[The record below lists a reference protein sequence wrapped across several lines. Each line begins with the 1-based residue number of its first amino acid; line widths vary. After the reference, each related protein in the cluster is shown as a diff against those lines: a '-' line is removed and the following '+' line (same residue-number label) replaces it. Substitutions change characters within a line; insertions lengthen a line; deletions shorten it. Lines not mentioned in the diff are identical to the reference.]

1 MAACMD
7 FQGRHHYMA
16 RNAGVNRD
24 MPWNKDDNEGGGQG
38 PWGQGPRNQRNQN
51 NWGGNR
57 GGGGNLPPD
66 LDELLKRGRDSFKN
80 ALPGGGGG
88 RYSWALPVVLA
99 ILFVAYNSV
108 YQVQPDERG
117 VVLRLGAYARTVEPG
132 LQFAVWPIERI
143 EKPRVGTVRQISIG
157 SDENEGQMLTSDKNI
172 ITVPFT
178 VQWRISDP
186 EDFLFNV
193 ADQERTVRALSQS
206 AMREVAAQNS
216 AQSILT
222 TGKDAVAAKVMEIT
236 QGLLDQYKAGVR
248 ITAVNLGN
256 VQPPAEVADAF
267 ADVVRAGQNKIQTE
281 NEAQQYR
288 NQKTQQADGEA
299 AKLIEEAEGYKA
311 STVATAK
318 GEAARF
324 ISIYEEYKMAKD
336 VTRQRIFL
344 ETMEEVLSQTNK
356 VVIEGGQGGSGVVP
370 YLPLP
375 AIQRP
380 QGQGN

>member
-1 MAACMD
+1 
-7 FQGRHHYMA
+7 
-16 RNAGVNRD
+16 
-24 MPWNKDDNEGGGQG
+24 
-38 PWGQGPRNQRNQN
+38 
-51 NWGGNR
+51 
-57 GGGGNLPPD
+57 
-66 LDELLKRGRDSFKN
+66 
-80 ALPGGGGG
+80 
-88 RYSWALPVVLA
+88 VVLA

-132 LQFAVWPIERI
+132 LQFAVWPVERI

-324 ISIYEEYKMAKD
+324 ISIYEEYKLAKD